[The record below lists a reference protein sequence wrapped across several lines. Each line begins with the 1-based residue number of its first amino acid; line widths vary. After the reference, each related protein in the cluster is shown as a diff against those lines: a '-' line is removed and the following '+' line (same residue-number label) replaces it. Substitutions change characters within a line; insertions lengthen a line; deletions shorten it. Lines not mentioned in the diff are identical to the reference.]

1 MKAAMRD
8 AMNISHGLD
17 PRQVGE
23 STVAKAKPKYSAAAF
38 RGLLAKVAVAKAE
51 ARPAIEE
58 QIKEVVELA
67 SPGFGD
73 RFIDLF
79 RKQWSSREDAN
90 EYVYRRNL
98 ILEWLAGFA
107 AVERKRYAEKARQD
121 KTDSKALRNR
131 QMVEEFLRRR
141 GSDSDTALKAKI
153 GEKHNLKQSAAIEA
167 IDRELE
173 KRGLKSAKPP
183 KA

>member
-1 MKAAMRD
+1 
-8 AMNISHGLD
+8 
-17 PRQVGE
+17 
-23 STVAKAKPKYSAAAF
+23 VAKAKPKYSAAAF

-58 QIKEVVELA
+58 QLKEVVELA
-67 SPGFGD
+67 SPSFGD

-98 ILEWLAGFA
+98 ILEWLAEFA
-107 AVERKRYAEKARQD
+107 AVKRKPYAEKARQN
-121 KTDSKALRNR
+121 KADSKAERNR
-131 QMVEEFLRRR
+131 QMVEKFLRRR
-141 GSDSDTALKAKI
+141 GSDSDTALKVAI
-153 GEKHNLKQSAAIEA
+153 GKSHHLKQSAAIAA
-167 IDRELE
+167 INQELE
-173 KRGLKSAKPP
+173 KRGLKSAKPR

>member
-1 MKAAMRD
+1 MAHIEIGRARRD
-8 AMNISHGLD
+8 EHLARPDLQPVEKHM
-17 PRQVGE
+17 
-23 STVAKAKPKYSAAAF
+23 AKAKPKNSAAAF

-67 SPGFGD
+67 SPSFGD

-98 ILEWLAGFA
+98 ILEWLAEFA
-107 AVERKRYAEKARQD
+107 AVKRKPYAEKARQN
-121 KTDSKALRNR
+121 KADSKSERNR
-131 QMVEEFLRRR
+131 QWSKNFFAAE
-141 GSDSDTALKAKI
+141 GQTAIL
-153 GEKHNLKQSAAIEA
+153 L
-167 IDRELE
+167 
-173 KRGLKSAKPP
+173 
-183 KA
+183 